1 MGRRSLKA
9 ERRSLELRV
18 RRWRKHQASIMRH
31 MYMREGKLIAR
42 LKAGVRRSRERLAR
56 RRARWA
62 EELAR
67 LKAKQRREKR
77 ANHLRLEKIRVLKV
91 EIKRER
97 TAGKLKRKSMDA
109 KWKHMF
115 AERKKKG
122 EEQLK
127 KLNAIK
133 MRDLRRLR
141 RERRGVAY
149 WRGEIS
155 SLKNKLSEEHIRY
168 EREMHRVRVLK
179 RRRTVL
185 FKRLKH
191 VRWKVKRF
199 SHMVF
204 VAKKAIL
211 KSHKVQDRLAR
222 ALKALRKKQKRW
234 RALKLKRAI
243 QEKRLQHWRY
253 KVLLMR
259 RRVKVERLKL
269 HRMGH
274 PRLAMYRSQL
284 RHRISVERHLRLRLA
299 HRVRK
304 LKHLRRRL
312 RRLVRRQAIEEK
324 KIRYVVAR
332 VKQLTE
338 KVHKVRNTIVHL
350 KVVVRFAMKSL
361 KKNGRAV
368 RNKKHGIEML
378 RRKLRRAKEKLAVE
392 AQKEKK
398 FSVQIKHERYWN
410 ERRNLKLRSLRRRL
424 RAIRKTNRLLY
435 IREKHIKTIL
445 LVEARRIRHA
455 RAELRTVNRRY
466 ALRLR
471 EQRRRDQAQHR
482 HILSLMHK
490 LKEEQDGLR
499 RIEKKNA
506 AWHARAKLIALLR
519 RERRRRLRQHKEM
532 SKLQTKLRHAV
543 SEEKLAERELHK
555 QMKLARHLKKIFG
568 CGRMRT

>member
-1 MGRRSLKA
+1 MG
-9 ERRSLELRV
+9 
-18 RRWRKHQASIMRH
+18 
-31 MYMREGKLIAR
+31 
-42 LKAGVRRSRERLAR
+42 
-56 RRARWA
+56 
-62 EELAR
+62 
-67 LKAKQRREKR
+67 
-77 ANHLRLEKIRVLKV
+77 
-91 EIKRER
+91 
-97 TAGKLKRKSMDA
+97 
-109 KWKHMF
+109 
-115 AERKKKG
+115 
-122 EEQLK
+122 
-127 KLNAIK
+127 
-133 MRDLRRLR
+133 
-141 RERRGVAY
+141 
-149 WRGEIS
+149 
-155 SLKNKLSEEHIRY
+155 
-168 EREMHRVRVLK
+168 
-179 RRRTVL
+179 
-185 FKRLKH
+185 
-191 VRWKVKRF
+191 
-199 SHMVF
+199 
-204 VAKKAIL
+204 
-211 KSHKVQDRLAR
+211 
-222 ALKALRKKQKRW
+222 
-234 RALKLKRAI
+234 
-243 QEKRLQHWRY
+243 
-253 KVLLMR
+253 
-259 RRVKVERLKL
+259 
-269 HRMGH
+269 
-274 PRLAMYRSQL
+274 
-284 RHRISVERHLRLRLA
+284 
-299 HRVRK
+299 
-304 LKHLRRRL
+304 
-312 RRLVRRQAIEEK
+312 AIEEK

-361 KKNGRAV
+361 KKYGRALS
-368 RNKKHGIEML
+368 NKKHGIEML

-435 IREKHIKTIL
+435 IREKHIKMIL
-445 LVEARRIRHA
+445 LVEATRIRHA

-499 RIEKKNA
+499 RIKKKNA

-568 CGRMRT
+568 C